1 MNWSERER
9 VPRSVRR
16 PATRELIGR
25 TFSSLRHRNY
35 RLYFGGQIVSMIGNW
50 MQNADQQWLVVE
62 LNGSE
67 ALLGTEVAIGVAPL
81 FFFAAR
87 GGILAERFPRR
98 KILIVPQCLPIER
111 ARITVKLPADSVPVK
126 IGLGDELELIGYRID
141 ALPTGSQAL
150 QLTLWWRGVRPA
162 TEDWTAFFH
171 ITPSANNAELVGQLD
186 HAITDHEYPPTVWAA
201 GEVVQE
207 EVHISAAKLQPGSYA
222 VWMGLYAPVTQ
233 MRAAIKA
240 GPGVVVDNRALLL
253 EFQLAP

>member
-1 MNWSERER
+1 M
-9 VPRSVRR
+9 SVSVSPDPSAE

-98 KILIVPQCLPIER
+98 KILIVPQCFPIER
-111 ARITVKLPADSVPVK
+111 ARITVNLPADSVPVK

-150 QLTLWWRGVRPA
+150 QLSLWWRGMRPA
-162 TEDWTAFFH
+162 TEVWTAFFH
-171 ITPSANNAELVGQLD
+171 STPSVSNFELVG
-186 HAITDHEYPPTVWAA
+186 
-201 GEVVQE
+201 
-207 EVHISAAKLQPGSYA
+207 
-222 VWMGLYAPVTQ
+222 
-233 MRAAIKA
+233 
-240 GPGVVVDNRALLL
+240 
-253 EFQLAP
+253 